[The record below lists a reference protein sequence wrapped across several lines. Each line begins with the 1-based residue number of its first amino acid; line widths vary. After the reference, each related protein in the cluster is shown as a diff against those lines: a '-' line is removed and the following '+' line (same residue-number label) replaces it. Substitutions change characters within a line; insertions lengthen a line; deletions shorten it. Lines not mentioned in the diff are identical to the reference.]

1 MADNIS
7 FLFFVEQMLQHP
19 ELFISVFLT
28 LGVIFVNGWTDA
40 PNAIATCVST
50 RCMDVDKAIIMA
62 AICNFLG
69 VIVMTLFNSKVAMT
83 IKNMVNFGGNSNDAL
98 IALCAAMLAIV
109 IWAVGAWYFGIPTS
123 ESHALIAGLSGA
135 AIALCGGMDG
145 INAQEWVKVIYGLL
159 LSTVMGFFAGYMI
172 CKLVTVI
179 CHDFN
184 RKKTD
189 KFFKGSQIV
198 GAAAMAF
205 MHGAQ
210 DGQKF
215 LGVLLLGLFLVNG
228 QENTGNI
235 AMPIWMMLLCSV
247 VMGLGTSVGGK
258 KIIKSVG
265 MDMVKLEKYQGFS
278 ADIAAAFCL
287 LISTLSGIPV
297 STTHMKTTSI
307 MGVGAVKR
315 LSAINGKVVIDMM
328 LTWILTF
335 PGCGIIGYIMAKIL
349 LIIM

>member
-1 MADNIS
+1 MANNIS
-7 FLFFVEQMLQHP
+7 FSFFLEQMGEHP
-19 ELFISVFLT
+19 VLLIAVLLT

-50 RCMDVDKAIIMA
+50 RCIDVDKAIIMA
-62 AICNFLG
+62 AVCNFLG
-69 VIVMTLFNSKVAMT
+69 VMIMSVFNSKVAMT
-83 IKNMVNFGGNSNDAL
+83 IKNMVNFNGDNEAAM
-98 IALCAAMLAIV
+98 IALCAAMAAIV

-135 AIALCGGMDG
+135 AIALQGGIG
-145 INAQEWVKVIYGLL
+145 GVNLSEWVKVIYGLV
-159 LSTVMGFFAGYMI
+159 LSTVIGFGMGYVI

-179 CHDFN
+179 CFN
-184 RKKTD
+184 MDRKSTNT
-189 KFFKGSQIV
+189 FFS
-198 GAAAMAF
+198 GAQVAGGAAMAF

-228 QENTGNI
+228 QDSANDV
-235 AMPIWMMLLCSV
+235 ALPLWMMLLCSV
-247 VMGLGTSVGGK
+247 VMGVGTSIGGR

-278 ADIAAAFCL
+278 ADIAAALCILF
-287 LISTLSGIPV
+287 STLLGIPV
-297 STTHMKTTSI
+297 STTHMKTTAI

-315 LSAINGKVVIDMM
+315 MSAINYKVVLDMV
-328 LTWILTF
+328 LTWVLTF
-335 PGCGIIGYIMAKIL
+335 PGCGLIGFCMAKLLLL
-349 LIIM
+349 LI